1 MPKRKVGP
9 APAAPY
15 SPPGSS
21 SDSANSTPPSG
32 TSAGP
37 LLRAWYAIV
46 ERAEVEIKADDP
58 DERTRLMGELA
69 QLLHDSTFP
78 APLRVE
84 AMALMG
90 RLARR
95 SNAESPCQRGLQ
107 IMQGRFSNRHGRV
120 G

>member
-9 APAAPY
+9 SPLASCSPLAAPGHD
-15 SPPGSS
+15 P
-21 SDSANSTPPSG
+21 TPPSG

-37 LLRAWYAIV
+37 VLRAWYALI
-46 ERAEVEIKADDP
+46 ERAEREADDQAR
-58 DERTRLMGELA
+58 RTQLLAELA
-69 QLLHDSTFP
+69 QLLHDPGFP
-78 APLRVE
+78 GPLHVE

-95 SNAESPCQRGLQ
+95 NLAESACQSGLVV
-107 IMQGRFSNRHGRV
+107 MRGRFSTRHGRV

>member
-9 APAAPY
+9 SPLASFSCSPSAAPGHD
-15 SPPGSS
+15 P
-21 SDSANSTPPSG
+21 TPPSG

-37 LLRAWYAIV
+37 VLRAWYEMT
-46 ERAEVEIKADDP
+46 ERADREADDQGL
-58 DERTRLMGELA
+58 RTKLLADLA
-69 QLLHDSTFP
+69 QLLHDPAFP
-78 APLRVE
+78 AALQAE

-95 SNAESPCQRGLQ
+95 MMAESPCQSGLVV
-107 IMQGRFSNRHGRV
+107 MRGRFSTRHGRV